1 MSMPK
6 FPNRKDILSREEA
19 INAIVTSIAMEEM
32 ALSRILEA
40 ESEKITKVLEGADL
54 KHKKDREMVLC
65 VNQSVSQLVERIGD
79 LQLMLKSKLRL
90 ATEAMPRPCPQPCPP
105 CPKPCPPHPPWP
117 PVPPKPHPCKC
128 VNVFCADSKYVWSPC
143 RTLALC
149 QLKCCDDCVRTG
161 RANGDYVIVL
171 PHGQRFD
178 IDLTLRLVGRAKKP
192 VVIELMQN
200 MGKTT
205 VFSKNYKSDGRRHVN
220 IHDRLTL
227 FSEGAWDNH
236 LSLRLLSEN
245 PLEIAKACIEVRSRH
260 SHTSHP

>member
-6 FPNRKDILSREEA
+6 FPDKKDILSRDAA

-40 ESEKITKVLEGADL
+40 ESEKITKVLEGANL
-54 KHKKDREMVLC
+54 KHEKDREAVLC
-65 VNQSVSQLVERIGD
+65 INRSVSQLVERIGD
-79 LQLMLKSKLRL
+79 LQLVLKSKLRL
-90 ATEAMPRPCPQPCPP
+90 VTEVMPQPCPCPP

-128 VNVFCADSKYVWSPC
+128 VNVFCADSKYIWSPC

-149 QLKCCDDCVRTG
+149 QLKCCDDCVHTARI
-161 RANGDYVIVL
+161 NGDSVIVL
-171 PHGQRFD
+171 PHGGRFD
-178 IDLTLRLVGRAKKP
+178 IDLTLRLVGRTQEP
-192 VVIELMQN
+192 VAIELRQN
-200 MGKTT
+200 MGKAT
-205 VFSKNYKSDGRRHVN
+205 VFSKNYKSDGKHHVN

-236 LSLRLLSEN
+236 LSLRLLSQHS
-245 PLEIAKACIEVRSRH
+245 LEIVKACVEVKSGH
-260 SHTSHP
+260 SHTSHQ